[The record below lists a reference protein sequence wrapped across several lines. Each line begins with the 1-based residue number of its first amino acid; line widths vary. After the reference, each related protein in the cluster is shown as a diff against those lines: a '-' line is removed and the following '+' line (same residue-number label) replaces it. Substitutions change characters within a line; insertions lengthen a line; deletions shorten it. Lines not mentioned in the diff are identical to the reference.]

1 MQALYITW
9 NPNPEM
15 FNIGGFAVR
24 WYGLLFASGFF
35 FGYLI
40 IQKFFKRQEI
50 PLKVLDRLT
59 IFMLIGTVVG
69 ARLGHCLFYEPG
81 YYFSKPWE
89 ILNLRQGGLASHGAA
104 IGILLSLWFFV
115 RKEKRSY
122 AWIVDQIV
130 IVVAL
135 SGFFIRTGNLLN
147 SEIVGSP
154 TLMPW
159 GFIFKEVPFT
169 GNLSN
174 LSTQFLSVYN
184 EYKNIPRHPSQ
195 IYEALFYLGVFVLLF
210 WLYWK
215 KNAGNK
221 PFYLTG
227 LFLVLVFG
235 FRFFVEFFKD
245 VQVEF
250 EQNQLLDMGQWLSIP
265 AVIAGA
271 ILIFY
276 AMKKSGNPQKS

>member
-1 MQALYITW
+1 MPSLFITW
-9 NPNPEM
+9 NPDPEM
-15 FNIGGFAVR
+15 FNVGGFAVR

-40 IQKFFKRQEI
+40 IQKFFKRQNI

-59 IFMLIGTVVG
+59 VYMLIGTVVG
-69 ARLGHCLFYEPG
+69 ARLGHCFFYEPG
-81 YYFSKPWE
+81 YYLSNPWE

-104 IGILLSLWFFV
+104 IGILLSLWFFA
-115 RKEKRSY
+115 RREKRSY
-122 AWIVDQIV
+122 SWIVDQIV

-169 GNLSN
+169 GNLGN
-174 LSTQFLSVYN
+174 LSSQFLSVYN
-184 EYKNIPRHPSQ
+184 EYKNVPRHPAQ

-210 WLYWK
+210 WLFWK
-215 KNAGNK
+215 KNAGNMS
-221 PFYLTG
+221 FYLTG

-250 EQNQLLDMGQWLSIP
+250 EQNQILDMGQWLSIP
-265 AVIAGA
+265 AVIAG
-271 ILIFY
+271 ILLIFY
-276 AMKKSGNPQKS
+276 SFKKGNSPQ